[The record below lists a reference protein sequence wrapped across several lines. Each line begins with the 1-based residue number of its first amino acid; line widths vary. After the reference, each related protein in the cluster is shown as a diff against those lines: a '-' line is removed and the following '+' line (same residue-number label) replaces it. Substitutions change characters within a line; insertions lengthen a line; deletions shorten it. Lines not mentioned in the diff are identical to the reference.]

1 MGKGLEKE
9 NSIYEYVVEKIEQE
23 GFPPSIREI
32 AAVVNLASPSSVF
45 AYLRSL
51 EKKGKLII
59 SKGKKRAI
67 SLPPQVRGNASFVPI
82 IGKVTAGLPIL
93 AQEEVLGTLPFD
105 GRKASGKKL
114 FALEVKGDSMKNAA
128 ILNGDY
134 VVVERTP
141 VCNNGDIVVALIEDE
156 ATVKRF
162 YKEDGHFRL
171 QPENE
176 EYQPIIVDSVSV
188 LGKVIA
194 TVRYIR

>member
-9 NSIYEYVVEKIEQE
+9 SSIYDYVVEKIEQE
-23 GFPPSIREI
+23 GYPPSIREI

-51 EKKGKLII
+51 EKKGKLIV

-67 SLPPQVRGNASFVPI
+67 SLPPQARGNASFVPI
-82 IGKVTAGLPIL
+82 IGKVTAGIPIL

-105 GRKASGKKL
+105 GKKANGKKL

-128 ILNGDY
+128 ILSGDY

-141 VCNNGDIVVALIEDE
+141 VCSNGEIVVALIEDE

-176 EYQPIIVDSVSV
+176 DFQPIIVDSVSI
-188 LGKVIA
+188 LGKVISV
-194 TVRYIR
+194 VRYIR

>member
-9 NSIYEYVVEKIEQE
+9 NSIYEYVVERIEQE
-23 GFPPSIREI
+23 GYPPSIREI

-67 SLPPQVRGNASFVPI
+67 SLPLQMRGSASYVPI

-105 GRKASGKKL
+105 AQKASGKKL

-141 VCNNGDIVVALIEDE
+141 VCNNGEIVVALIEDE

-162 YKEDGHFRL
+162 YKENGHFRL

-176 EYQPIIVDSVSV
+176 NYEPIIVDSVSI